1 MEEMAEHL
9 VKTSMQRSGLM
20 AVIVGVLM
28 TTQDETTL
36 KTTCEVLESVIDSLP
51 VNDEIEERA
60 KKEIAEAKIR
70 LAIMNLVNTN

>member
-60 KKEIAEAKIR
+60 KKELADARIR

>member
-1 MEEMAEHL
+1 MEELKEHL
-9 VKTSMQRSGLM
+9 FKSSMQRSGLM

-60 KKEIAEAKIR
+60 KKEIAEARIR

>member
-60 KKEIAEAKIR
+60 KKELADARIR
-70 LAIMNLVNTN
+70 LAVMNLVNTN

>member
-1 MEEMAEHL
+1 MEELKEHL
-9 VKTSMQRSGLM
+9 FKSSMQRSGLM

-28 TTQDETTL
+28 TTQDEATL

-60 KKEIAEAKIR
+60 KKELADARIR
-70 LAIMNLVNTN
+70 LAVMNLVNTN

>member
-60 KKEIAEAKIR
+60 KKEIADAKIR

>member
-1 MEEMAEHL
+1 
-9 VKTSMQRSGLM
+9 
-20 AVIVGVLM
+20 M

-60 KKEIAEAKIR
+60 KKELADARIR
-70 LAIMNLVNTN
+70 LAVMNLVNTN

>member
-1 MEEMAEHL
+1 MEKMAEHL

-60 KKEIAEAKIR
+60 KKELADARIR
-70 LAIMNLVNTN
+70 LAVMNLVNTN

>member
-1 MEEMAEHL
+1 
-9 VKTSMQRSGLM
+9 
-20 AVIVGVLM
+20 M

-60 KKEIAEAKIR
+60 KKEIAEAQIR
-70 LAIMNLVNTN
+70 LAIMNLVNMN

>member
-1 MEEMAEHL
+1 MEELKEHL
-9 VKTSMQRSGLM
+9 FKSSMQRSGLM

-28 TTQDETTL
+28 TTQDEIIL

-60 KKEIAEAKIR
+60 KKEIADAKIR
-70 LAIMNLVNTN
+70 LAVMNLVNMN